1 MALLDSI
8 TMIAESGSANS
19 PPRDPAIVIAHRGAS
34 GYLPEHTLAAYA
46 TAILQGADFIE
57 PDLVMTRDGHLI
69 VRHDNVLDRTTDV
82 AQRPAFAARRTT
94 RQIDGTAITG
104 WFSEDFTLAE
114 IQTLRAVE
122 RIPEVRPANC
132 RFDGQFTIPTLT
144 DVLRLVRAM
153 ACATGRKIGIYPE
166 TKHPTHF
173 QQLDLPL
180 EEPLL
185 ETLHRNGFGSGEPV
199 FIQSFEV
206 ANLRKLRSLTRIPL
220 IQLLARQGQ
229 PYDVA
234 TAGDSLSYDQMA
246 TPEGLAQIATYAD
259 GVGPEKNH
267 FLLPLDE
274 AGRLDPIHATD
285 FVQNAHRVGL
295 KVHPYTFRAEN
306 CFLPT
311 NHRQGADP
319 KARGDMEGEMA
330 IFLSLG
336 IDGFFTDQA
345 DLGVRARDAAASKL

>member
-1 MALLDSI
+1 MCSTEPRMWPSDRRSQPSAPL
-8 TMIAESGSANS
+8 SGSTALPS
-19 PPRDPAIVIAHRGAS
+19 PAGS
-34 GYLPEHTLAAYA
+34 
-46 TAILQGADFIE
+46 
-57 PDLVMTRDGHLI
+57 
-69 VRHDNVLDRTTDV
+69 
-82 AQRPAFAARRTT
+82 ARISR
-94 RQIDGTAITG
+94 
-104 WFSEDFTLAE
+104 WAE

-153 ACATGRKIGIYPE
+153 ERATGRKIGIYPE

-267 FLLPLDE
+267 FLLPLDQ

-311 NHRQGADP
+311 NHRLGADP
-319 KARGDMEGEMA
+319 KTLGDLESELA
-330 IFLSLG
+330 IFLAVG
-336 IDGFFTDQA
+336 IDGFFTDHP
-345 DLGVRARDAAASKL
+345 DLGARARDVLTMQSLD